1 MNRHCWILLALCLFF
16 TKKNYLSGAY
26 AFRCSATFA
35 YAQTVSSQFLTH
47 TTQKNIMTPEDLK
60 NLGDQKFKVDIPVA
74 VIRLI
79 EITNRSQEY
88 LREIY
93 KEQLILKE
101 MVKGATSLPEGF
113 EDKLF
118 DLEKKIWDSA
128 EVKYHELLN
137 GILDTED

>member
-1 MNRHCWILLALCLFF
+1 
-16 TKKNYLSGAY
+16 
-26 AFRCSATFA
+26 
-35 YAQTVSSQFLTH
+35 
-47 TTQKNIMTPEDLK
+47 MTPEELK

-101 MVKGATSLPEGF
+101 MVKGETNLPEGF
-113 EDKLF
+113 EDKLY

-128 EVKYHELLN
+128 EVKYLELLN

>member
-1 MNRHCWILLALCLFF
+1 
-16 TKKNYLSGAY
+16 
-26 AFRCSATFA
+26 
-35 YAQTVSSQFLTH
+35 
-47 TTQKNIMTPEDLK
+47 MTPDDLK
-60 NLGDQKFKVDIPVA
+60 NLGNQKFKVDIPVA

-101 MVKGATSLPEGF
+101 MLKGETSLPEGF
-113 EDKLF
+113 DDKLF

-137 GILDTED
+137 EILDTED

>member
-1 MNRHCWILLALCLFF
+1 
-16 TKKNYLSGAY
+16 
-26 AFRCSATFA
+26 
-35 YAQTVSSQFLTH
+35 
-47 TTQKNIMTPEDLK
+47 MTPEDLK

>member
-1 MNRHCWILLALCLFF
+1 
-16 TKKNYLSGAY
+16 
-26 AFRCSATFA
+26 
-35 YAQTVSSQFLTH
+35 
-47 TTQKNIMTPEDLK
+47 MTPDDLK
-60 NLGDQKFKVDIPVA
+60 NLGNQKFKVDITVA

-101 MVKGATSLPEGF
+101 MVKGETSLPEGF
-113 EDKLF
+113 DDKLF